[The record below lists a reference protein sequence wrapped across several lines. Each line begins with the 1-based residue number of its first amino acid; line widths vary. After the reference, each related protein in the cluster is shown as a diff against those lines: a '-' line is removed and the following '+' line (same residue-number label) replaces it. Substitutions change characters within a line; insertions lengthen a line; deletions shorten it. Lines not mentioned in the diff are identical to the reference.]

1 MIRNGS
7 KNRLYFLYI
16 FLIKLPLGISFIIL
30 INNKVNGILSYI
42 LRIYFLWLFLSH
54 KNFITLRQNF
64 TLLLIKYS

>member
-42 LRIYFLWLFLSH
+42 LRIYFFMAFSVSQKLH
-54 KNFITLRQNF
+54 NFAAEFHIIINK
-64 TLLLIKYS
+64 I